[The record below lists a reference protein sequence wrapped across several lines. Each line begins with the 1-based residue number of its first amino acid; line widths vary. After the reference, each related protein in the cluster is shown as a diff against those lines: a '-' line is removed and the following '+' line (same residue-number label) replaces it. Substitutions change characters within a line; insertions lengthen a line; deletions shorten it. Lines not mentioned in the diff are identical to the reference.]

1 MPKELVYYFWISK
14 EIHLIEYNEYSNLIC
29 DVKPKIDPFINEKK
43 KKKKFINYIFLRK
56 INRGTYDQL
65 NFYCSMQCLTDL
77 KTFNLVNIQAT
88 YVLDG
93 FTPTH
98 QLLEKKKKK

>member
-1 MPKELVYYFWISK
+1 MSI
-14 EIHLIEYNEYSNLIC
+14 LILY
-29 DVKPKIDPFINEKK
+29 VKPKIDPFINEKK
-43 KKKKFINYIFLRK
+43 KKKKFIHYIFLRK

-65 NFYCSMQCLTDL
+65 NFYCSIQCLTDL

-98 QLLEKKKKK
+98 QLLENKKKK